1 MIVDSGERTEFES
14 GAVRDMRFGKGDMV
28 AMPWKALLRLSKQY
42 ELGSKKYSRF
52 NYQKGI
58 PVSSFIDSACRHLA
72 KYQSGCDD
80 EDHLAA
86 AAFNVLGAMLMEAD
100 HKELIDLESR
110 QGKNTFDYFSNKL
123 TNDAAKLDNEN
134 TEVKKLF
141 NPGSTFRLGGIDWL
155 VLDSNNVRVF
165 CITKNCV
172 DYMVYS
178 ETGENTYDYSIIAQ
192 YLTKEFIPYL
202 EKSIDF
208 NRDLLI
214 SHKTNTAKFD
224 VKLPEYD
231 DDFCP
236 EYKYYSIRLLTY
248 KECLKYSKIV
258 DLNCKNMWWL
268 LTGDKNNEDMTLA
281 VDCDGIIFS
290 KITDRNEL
298 GVRPVCVFNRL
309 LLNNILD

>member
-1 MIVDSGERTEFES
+1 MGLKEVICMLQDSGERTEFES
-14 GAVRDMRFGKGDMV
+14 GAIRDMSFGKGDMV

-72 KYQSGCDD
+72 KYQCGCDD

-100 HKELIDLESR
+100 HKELIDLELR
-110 QGKNTFDYFSNKL
+110 QGKNTFDYFSNKPA
-123 TNDAAKLDNEN
+123 NDIAKLDNEN
-134 TEVKKLF
+134 TEAKKLF
-141 NPGSTFRLGGIDWL
+141 NPGSTFRLGGVDWL
-155 VLDSNNVRVF
+155 ILNSTNSEVF

-178 ETGENTYDYSIIAQ
+178 EVGENTYDYSIIAQ
-192 YLTKEFIPYL
+192 YLTKEFIPRL

-208 NRDLLI
+208 NRDFLI
-214 SHKTNTAKFD
+214 SHKTNIAK
-224 VKLPEYD
+224 LY

-236 EYKYYSIRLLTY
+236 KYKYYSIRLLTY
-248 KECLKYSKIV
+248 EEYLKYKEIV
-258 DLNCKNMWWL
+258 DLKYKNMWWL
-268 LTGDKNNEDMTLA
+268 LTGDKNNKDMALA
-281 VDCDGIIFS
+281 VDCDGTVYN
-290 KITDRNEL
+290 KITDRDEL
-298 GVRPVCVFNRL
+298 GVRPVCVFDRL
-309 LLNNILD
+309 CLLE